1 MKRKQKRAGRVL
13 SARNETKLLEAAG
26 SIESAAE
33 AIRGVLGQ
41 LTTDEEGRSE
51 MKKKELRF
59 FPAVELRM
67 EEVDGK
73 PRLRGYA
80 AVYNQLSVDFGG
92 WREIIRPGAFTNS
105 LALGP
110 DVRALIDH
118 EGGLNT
124 IGRTRNGTLRLSEDT
139 QGLRVEIEPPDT
151 QAGRDIVTLVGRG
164 DLNQM
169 SFAFWTKKDNWLEQD
184 EFVLR
189 ELHEVDIDGGDV
201 AVVTYPAYPQTSV
214 QMRSLMNLPEIP
226 NGLRQAQPPDNENV
240 FRLEP
245 DSDKA
250 AELRV
255 QARLAQ
261 RRRVLQLASME

>member
-1 MKRKQKRAGRVL
+1 MTITTNLGRNESRAGRVL
-13 SARNETKLLEAAG
+13 SARNETTLRDAAG
-26 SIESAAE
+26 AIEGAAD

-41 LTTDEEGRSE
+41 LEVEEKSE
-51 MKKKELRF
+51 MKQKELRF

-110 DVRALIDH
+110 DVRAVIDH

-124 IGRTRNGTLRLSEDT
+124 IGRTRNGTLKLSEDT

-151 QAGRDIVTLVGRG
+151 QAGRDIVTLVQRG

-169 SFAFWTKKDNWLEQD
+169 SFAFWTKRDNWLEQD
-184 EFVLR
+184 EFILR

-214 QMRSLMNLPEIP
+214 QMRSMMNLPAIP
-226 NGLRQAQPPDNENV
+226 NDLRQG
-240 FRLEP
+240 P
-245 DSDKA
+245 DSDIQADA
-250 AELRV
+250 AMV
-255 QARLAQ
+255 QVRQAMRK
-261 RRRVLQLASME
+261 RRLQLVAME

>member
-1 MKRKQKRAGRVL
+1 MTRKQKRAGRVL
-13 SARNETKLLEAAG
+13 SARNETTLRDAVDAIG
-26 SIESAAE
+26 GAAE
-33 AIRGVLGQ
+33 SIRGVLGQ
-41 LTTDEEGRSE
+41 LQDEEGRE
-51 MKKKELRF
+51 AMKDKELRF

-110 DVRALIDH
+110 DVRAVIDH

-151 QAGRDIVTLVGRG
+151 QAGRDIVTLVQRG

-169 SFAFWTKKDNWLEQD
+169 SFAFWTKRDNWLEQD

-201 AVVTYPAYPQTSV
+201 AVVTYPAYPQTSIA
-214 QMRSLMNLPEIP
+214 MRSVMNLPEIP
-226 NGLRQAQPPDNENV
+226 NELRQAQLPNEN
-240 FRLEP
+240 RLEP
-245 DSDKA
+245 DSDNA
-250 AELRV
+250 MELEV

-261 RRRVLQLASME
+261 RKRRLHLLAME